1 MSSKAVDTMLTQ
13 TPAKLH
19 SVLVSN
25 EFCRSIILLVYC
37 CIRVDLNI
45 TAISAIAVLYLI
57 QGEIPSREDT

>member
-1 MSSKAVDTMLTQ
+1 
-13 TPAKLH
+13 
-19 SVLVSN
+19 
-25 EFCRSIILLVYC
+25 LVYC